1 MLECTAR
8 KFMHRYSSSCLELD
22 ADNAEKHDPDLHDD
36 ADQLDDHDYGD
47 HQHDHDDQ
55 QLLVIF
61 FC

>member
-1 MLECTAR
+1 
-8 KFMHRYSSSCLELD
+8 MHRYSSSCLELD